1 MKTAIDINRLVPAWA
16 KLREVADIGPIRNE
30 AHYLRMSR
38 TLESLLELAA
48 GDETH
53 PAMSLIDI
61 MGELIEDYEARKHP
75 LPKVSGVQALK
86 FLMAQHGLR
95 QSDLQDLGSQGVV
108 SEILAGKRD
117 LNIRQV
123 RRLSDRFGVSP
134 ATFI

>member
-86 FLMAQHGLR
+86 FLMARESG
-95 QSDLQDLGSQGVV
+95 GC
-108 SEILAGKRD
+108 IRD
-117 LNIRQV
+117 SGGQA
-123 RRLSDRFGVSP
+123 RLEYPSG
-134 ATFI
+134 AQTQ